1 LLKKNNH
8 RFPKLPDLKKCLNKH
23 NFLSVSKL
31 NIFVFISYIFLTIV
45 FTYPVFFSDMVP
57 GGGDVY
63 FYLWDLWWFKKA
75 LLSASSPYFT
85 QYLFY
90 PTGINLAF
98 SAITPFNGIFSIPL
112 QFVFGLTKT
121 YTILWLTSFII
132 SGYGTYLL
140 VKYLTGNSKAAFI
153 SGLIFMFSPYHF
165 AHSLG
170 HLNLLSIEWIPFYV
184 LFLLKTINEKSSK
197 NAIYA
202 AFFLLLVFLS
212 EYTYAVYLSFFTV
225 FFLLYY
231 AYEDKNYI
239 VNKFVIKKLSLMGIC
254 FIFLSFPF
262 AYPLFKEL
270 LVSKS
275 SYMYNG
281 GFVAFSADLLGFFIP
296 SKFHPVFNQF
306 VDPIY
311 QNFTGNAAESTVFAG
326 YTVIILSAIAFLKIK
341 TKEIKFWV
349 LSTVICFIFCLGPL
363 LHINGI
369 FTGKI
374 EDINFAIP
382 LPYAIIMKIPI
393 ISIARVPSRWDA
405 IVMLNLS
412 VLSGYG
418 LSYIFKKFENQ
429 SFRDRPT
436 STYITIIFASLIL
449 FEFLF
454 IPYPMANTD
463 VPEFYRSL
471 SKNPEDFAIFEIPG
485 LVGHLAFPEYMY
497 YQTVHG
503 KKLISGYT
511 HVPESCTKF
520 MENTP
525 LIDDLNFMYLSP
537 KELKAA
543 HNDIL
548 NQDIKEIGPSILN
561 YYNIKY
567 VILHESYMTEDQLKY
582 STNLLKESVD
592 DEPIYYKNDSM
603 SVYRV
608 KSLPI
613 KPFQSLGDGWQN
625 LEEWNGVPTRWI
637 SSNASLFIYSNG
649 NYSAKLRF
657 HALSFHRAR
666 TLNICSE
673 NSVISA
679 LEVPA
684 GFISFEVPLK
694 LHKGENSIRFQVLD
708 VSERP
713 CDIPVLNST
722 DSRNLGVAIQNVT
735 IVNKIETSEVSN

>member
-1 LLKKNNH
+1 
-8 RFPKLPDLKKCLNKH
+8 
-23 NFLSVSKL
+23 
-31 NIFVFISYIFLTIV
+31 
-45 FTYPVFFSDMVP
+45 MVP
-57 GGGDVY
+57 GGGDAY

-85 QYLFY
+85 QYIFY
-90 PTGINLAF
+90 PAGINLAF
-98 SAITPFNGIFSIPL
+98 SAITPFNGILSIPL
-112 QFVFGLTKT
+112 QSVFGLTKA
-121 YTILWLTSFII
+121 YNILFLTSFII

-165 AHSLG
+165 AHSLS
-170 HLNLLSIEWIPFYV
+170 HLNLMSIEWIPFYV

-296 SKFHPVFNQF
+296 STMHPVFNQF

-311 QNFTGNAAESTVFAG
+311 QNFTGNFSEFTVFAG
-326 YTVIILSAIAFLKIK
+326 YTVLILSTIASLKIK

-349 LSTVICFIFCLGPL
+349 LCTVVTFIFCLGPV

-369 FTGKI
+369 FTSTI
-374 EDINFAIP
+374 ENVSFAIP
-382 LPYAIIMKIPI
+382 LPYAIVMKIPI
-393 ISIARVPSRWDA
+393 ISIARAPSRWDS

-418 LSYIFKKFENQ
+418 LSYIYTKFENHP
-429 SFRDRPT
+429 FRSRFT
-436 STYITIIFASLIL
+436 GACITILFASLIL
-449 FEFLF
+449 FEFLA
-454 IPYPMANTD
+454 IPYPMATAD
-463 VPEFYRSL
+463 IPEFYWSL
-471 SKNPEDFAIFEIPG
+471 SKNPEDFAIYEIPD
-485 LVGHLAFPEYMY
+485 LFDHLGFTEFMY
-497 YQTVHG
+497 YQTTHE
-503 KKLISGYT
+503 KKIVTGNT
-511 HVPESCTKF
+511 KVPESYKKF
-520 MENTP
+520 TEQVP
-525 LIDDLNFMYLSP
+525 LINNLYFTYIHPVGP
-537 KELKAA
+537 KAIQ
-543 HNDIL
+543 NDII
-548 NQDIKEIGPSILN
+548 NQNTKEIGSSILN

-567 VILHESYMTEDQLKY
+567 VILHENYMTAEQLKFAK
-582 STNLLKESVD
+582 NLLNDSID
-592 DEPIYYKNDSM
+592 DKPVYYKNDSM

-613 KPFQSLGDGWQN
+613 KPFEMLGDGWQN
-625 LEEWNGVPTRWI
+625 LENWNGVPTRWI
-637 SSNASLFIYSNG
+637 SSNASLFIYSDK
-649 NYSAKLRF
+649 NYSAMLRV
-657 HALSFHRAR
+657 HALSFYCTR
-666 TLNICSE
+666 NMSVYNE
-673 NSVISA
+673 GSVISTVEIPPKYITA
-679 LEVPA
+679 EIPV
-684 GFISFEVPLK
+684 K
-694 LHKGENSIRFQVLD
+694 LNKGENFVRFQVLD
-708 VSERP
+708 GSERP
-713 CDIPVLNST
+713 CDIPSFNSI
-722 DSRNLGVAIQNVT
+722 DSRNLGVAIQNMTVT
-735 IVNKIETSEVSN
+735 NKIEIPEVSIKI